1 MHWREG
7 LRKLEG
13 EIRGMQT
20 QTEGCQQPPD
30 AGELGDSSPRA
41 SGRVGDSY
49 FWPPDCGR
57 QIPVLSHAVC
67 GNLLWQPWEAYA
79 YR

>member
-1 MHWREG
+1 MHRREG
-7 LRKLEG
+7 RRKMEA

-41 SGRVGDSY
+41 SGRVEDSAMPRVRTSGLQTAGDK
-49 FWPPDCGR
+49 F
-57 QIPVLSHAVC
+57 
-67 GNLLWQPWEAYA
+67 LLF
-79 YR
+79 